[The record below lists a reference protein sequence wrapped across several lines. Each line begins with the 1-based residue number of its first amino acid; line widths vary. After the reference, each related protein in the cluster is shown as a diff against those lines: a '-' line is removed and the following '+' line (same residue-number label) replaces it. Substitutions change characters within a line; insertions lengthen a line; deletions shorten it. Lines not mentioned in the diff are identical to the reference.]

1 MNVTIRTATAADAEL
16 LTDVRVRQLLD
27 EGSAM
32 RYDTRADMVDFFRRR
47 IGDGSYIAYIAED
60 GEGKLISTAALLL
73 QEYPPSISWK
83 GARRGY
89 VASVYTVPDR
99 RGEGW
104 ATRLL
109 ERLIAEARRLDLGCL
124 WLLASGEGKS
134 VYKRLGFED
143 EQPFGDVYME
153 WYEK

>member
-1 MNVTIRTATAADAEL
+1 MDVTIRIATTADAEL
-16 LTDVRVRQLLD
+16 L
-27 EGSAM
+27 M
-32 RYDTRADMVDFFRRR
+32 RASEEKTM
-47 IGDGSYIAYIAED
+47 
-60 GEGKLISTAALLL
+60 TAALLL

-89 VASVYTVPDR
+89 VASVYTVPER

-143 EQPFGDVYME
+143 ERPFGDVYME